1 MTIDNYLSATI
12 KSKSKDQKFMS
23 INYDYWG
30 SYLLTGEKIIAFMRT
45 SNQVHDE
52 WMGMKNG
59 SELS

>member
-1 MTIDNYLSATI
+1 
-12 KSKSKDQKFMS
+12 MS

-30 SYLLTGEKIIAFMRT
+30 LYLLTGEKIIAFMRT